1 MVSPFET
8 DGSVDLDGAQE
19 LAEYLVDVLGHDGL
33 VINGTTGEAPT
44 TSDAEKARLVRAVVE
59 AVGDRAAILAG
70 VGTYDTAHSVLLAR
84 MAAEQGADGLLV
96 VSPYYNKPP
105 QEGLL
110 AHFTEIANAT
120 ELPMVTYDIP
130 KRTGV
135 SIDPDTLCR
144 LAEHPR
150 IVANKDAKGD
160 LDAAQRVL
168 ARADIAWYS
177 GDDILNLPLLSVG
190 AGGFISVVGHLVGD
204 RLRALLE
211 AYLAG
216 EVDRARDLNR
226 ALLPVYIGCFRTQG
240 VILVKAALREL
251 GLPAGPVRL
260 PLVDADEARV
270 EQLMDDLREG
280 GLIMEPVR

>member
-1 MVSPFET
+1 
-8 DGSVDLDGAQE
+8 
-19 LAEYLVDVLGHDGL
+19 
-33 VINGTTGEAPT
+33 
-44 TSDAEKARLVRAVVE
+44 
-59 AVGDRAAILAG
+59 
-70 VGTYDTAHSVLLAR
+70 
-84 MAAEQGADGLLV
+84 
-96 VSPYYNKPP
+96 
-105 QEGLL
+105 
-110 AHFTEIANAT
+110 
-120 ELPMVTYDIP
+120 
-130 KRTGV
+130 
-135 SIDPDTLCR
+135 
-144 LAEHPR
+144 
-150 IVANKDAKGD
+150 
-160 LDAAQRVL
+160 VL

-270 EQLMDDLREG
+270 KQLMDDLREG